1 MKKIEKQLS
10 RYICQSSAPIIA
22 KWIVDTGCQFKI
34 TKSRSTKLGDYRAPF
49 QHQGHRISV
58 NHNLNKYSFLLTTVH
73 EFAHLKTYNEYKNK
87 VEPHG
92 NEWKRNFQLLMK
104 PFLTELY
111 FPEDLL
117 SVLQQHMSNP
127 KASSSSDANL
137 LRVLRKYD
145 SQDKNVH
152 YVEDLNYGDSFAIPS
167 GRIFVKQEKLRKRYK
182 CMEVGTKRIYLFQ
195 PLAEVHPIKL

>member
-10 RYICQSSAPIIA
+10 KYICQNSAPIIA

-49 QHQGHRISV
+49 QYQGHRISI
-58 NHNLNKYSFLLTTVH
+58 NHNLNKFSFLLTTVH

-92 NEWKRNFQLLMK
+92 KEWKRNFQLLMK

-117 SVLQQHMSNP
+117 SELQQHMSNP

-167 GRIFVKQEKLRKRYK
+167 GRVFVKQEKLRKRYK

-195 PLAEVHPIKL
+195 PLAEVHPI